1 MLLFGVCRTIKP
13 TGPLEGLL
21 GGRFLTAFA
30 ATLFSGVAKGGL
42 LAIAIVVVAYNSPNH
57 NTSVLVPITMTMIIF
72 FPTFL
77 LALFSTIGFSKNS
90 LKILLIHPELV
101 IMPTG
106 FRTITFLNFHTY

>member
-13 TGPLEGLL
+13 TGPLQGLL
-21 GGRFLTAFA
+21 GGRFLIAFA
-30 ATLFSGVAKGGL
+30 ATIFTRVAKGGL
-42 LAIAIVVVAYNSPNH
+42 LAIVLITYKDQIL

-77 LALFSTIGFSKNS
+77 LALFSTIGFSKDS
-90 LKILLIHPELV
+90 FKILLIHPELV

-106 FRTITFLNFHTY
+106 YHTITFLKLHTY

>member
-1 MLLFGVCRTIKP
+1 M
-13 TGPLEGLL
+13 L

-30 ATLFSGVAKGGL
+30 ATLFSGLTKGGL
-42 LAIAIVVVAYNSPNH
+42 LAIVVITYKAQIL
-57 NTSVLVPITMTMIIF
+57 NTSVLVPITMAIIF
-72 FPTFL
+72 FLPTFL

-106 FRTITFLNFHTY
+106 YHTIIFLKLQIY

>member
-1 MLLFGVCRTIKP
+1 M
-13 TGPLEGLL
+13 

-30 ATLFSGVAKGGL
+30 ATLFSGLAKGGL
-42 LAIAIVVVAYNSPNH
+42 LAFVVVAYNDSP

-77 LALFSTIGFSKNS
+77 LALFSTIGFSKDS
-90 LKILLIHPELV
+90 FKILLIHPELV

-106 FRTITFLNFHTY
+106 YHTITF